1 MLVWF
6 WARVLLSL
14 LCPQTVHAHNP
25 SSHQSHNTH
34 MIVTS
39 SSSSSST
46 TPHRVVNQQGYD
58 GMMSKGG
65 QYQPGMPLSVVP
77 SGGPGQYQ
85 GNIPQ
90 GTLVWK
96 KKRKKSAT
104 INTQNI
110 YPVCN
115 GTCWCFC
122 LQVTQLLGS
131 HTLALASP
139 WSCLHLGISPS
150 TTSIPPTAQAISRP
164 SPPQTHSTTGT
175 RAWSIATRLS
185 WPTPTHDHR
194 ALAACCRLKARR
206 AQMVFTNRYL
216 SVCRP
221 FCLSCLAGQLSVPLL
236 QLSWRSVCMEI
247 G

>member
-6 WARVLLSL
+6 WACGLLSL

-90 GTLVWK
+90 GTLV
-96 KKRKKSAT
+96 
-104 INTQNI
+104 
-110 YPVCN
+110 
-115 GTCWCFC
+115 
-122 LQVTQLLGS
+122 
-131 HTLALASP
+131 
-139 WSCLHLGISPS
+139 
-150 TTSIPPTAQAISRP
+150 
-164 SPPQTHSTTGT
+164 
-175 RAWSIATRLS
+175 
-185 WPTPTHDHR
+185 
-194 ALAACCRLKARR
+194 
-206 AQMVFTNRYL
+206 
-216 SVCRP
+216 
-221 FCLSCLAGQLSVPLL
+221 
-236 QLSWRSVCMEI
+236 
-247 G
+247 